1 MKATEP
7 IKDCSTVSKRG
18 KGLKRDFKIT
28 CICGHFITK
37 NDDLC
42 KLNYYKLKTPTLKKT
57 DRNERIIEESF
68 YYYVCPRCDRDV
80 IVIMRK
86 AINGIGAKKTLIPIK
101 LTGLKAIEYLQLTEN
116 NRINKTNEILFPEAK
131 VYSKGIPL
139 SYFKTLSATEQR
151 PRFIN
156 EAAYSGDKVTSELII
171 YN

>member
-1 MKATEP
+1 MRATEP
-7 IKDCSTVSKRG
+7 IKDCRIVSKRG

-42 KLNYYKLKTPTLKKT
+42 RVNFYKLLKPTLNKT
-57 DRNERIIEESF
+57 EKGEKVTEESF

-86 AINGIGAKKTLIPIK
+86 AINGIGAKKTLIPVK

-116 NRINKTNEILFPEAK
+116 NRINKTNEILFSEAK

-139 SYFKTLSATEQR
+139 SYYKTLSATEQR

-156 EAAYSGDKVTSELII
+156 EAAYSGEKVTSEVIV